1 MKKQKIIQARSRVI
15 GMDLHPSCFSAS
27 AFSGKSIHDA
37 TKLWTHDK
45 VDLSALTSWA
55 QRHLEAGDIVVM
67 ESGSNSFECSL
78 QLTELGVQAIVLES
92 FSVGKVG
99 EAYLKTDAVD
109 SVKIAQAYLSG
120 LAKEVWQ
127 PDASCR
133 ERREILACY
142 QRAAKDATRAQNRLT
157 GWVTQHALKR
167 PQGMTWKSPKALEWM
182 LRQKAWTASQR
193 MLIDGM
199 FADLR
204 HALSRKQSLEA
215 YMAEDVMNSPQW
227 MKLLQICGLRHITV
241 FALAAM
247 IGNIARFKNPK
258 KLVTY
263 FGLNP
268 KVNQSGIN
276 QKSGRLAHN
285 GRKDARHFLVQ
296 GAQAVL
302 KLDPKSNRIARWG
315 QALAYRKGKPTA
327 CIAVARK
334 LLTVVWYLLS
344 GFKPEVKEETPH
356 LRIKLAKI
364 GRAIGKERLQELG
377 HEKTTDFIDV
387 KMNFVLGVT

>member
-1 MKKQKIIQARSRVI
+1 MKKQKTIQARSRVI

-27 AFSGKSIHDA
+27 AFLGKSIHDA

-55 QRHLEAGDIVVM
+55 QRHLEPGDIVVM

-99 EAYLKTDAVD
+99 DAYLKTDAVD

-127 PDASCR
+127 PDATCR

-167 PQGMTWKSPKALEWM
+167 PQGMTWKSPKAREWM

-199 FADLR
+199 FADLH
-204 HALSRKQSLEA
+204 HALSRKKSLEA

-387 KMNFVLGVT
+387 KMNFVLGGT

>member
-1 MKKQKIIQARSRVI
+1 MKQKTIQARSRVI

-27 AFSGKSIHDA
+27 AFSGKSNHDA

-45 VDLSALTSWA
+45 VDLPALTRWA
-55 QRHLEAGDIVVM
+55 ERHLVPGDIVVM
-67 ESGSNSFECSL
+67 ESGSNSFECCL
-78 QLTELGVQAIVLES
+78 QLTNLGVQAIVLES
-92 FSVGKVG
+92 FSVGKIG
-99 EAYLKTDAVD
+99 DAYLKTDAVD

-127 PDASCR
+127 PDDTCR

-142 QRAAKDATRAQNRLT
+142 QRAARDCTRAQNRLT
-157 GWVTQHALKR
+157 SWVTQHALKR
-167 PQGMTWKSPKALEWM
+167 PQGMTWKSDKAPGWM
-182 LRQKAWTASQR
+182 LRQKNWSASQR
-193 MLIDGM
+193 MLIESM

-204 HALSRKQSLEA
+204 HAMAQKKSLEA
-215 YMAEDVMNSPQW
+215 YMAEDVMKAPQW

-247 IGNIARFKNPK
+247 IGDIARFKNPK

-296 GAQAVL
+296 GAQSVL
-302 KLDPKSNRIARWG
+302 KQDPKSNRITRWG
-315 QALAYRKGKPTA
+315 QALAFRKGKQVA

-334 LLTVVWYLLS
+334 LITAAWYLLS
-344 GFKPEVKEETPH
+344 GFKPAVKEATPH
-356 LRIKLAKI
+356 IRIKLAKV
-364 GRAIGKERLQELG
+364 GCVIGKERLQALG
-377 HEKTTDFIDV
+377 HQKTSDFIEE